1 MARVLRRPS
10 KIDTRSTART
20 ARRGRRE
27 FGKRRRRS
35 GEMTREKER
44 SGLTDGCFFLISSL
58 STSSSS
64 SPTRYV
70 SRSYLQ
76 QSEAKLK

>member
-35 GEMTREKER
+35 GEMTRA
-44 SGLTDGCFFLISSL
+44 L
-58 STSSSS
+58 
-64 SPTRYV
+64 Y
-70 SRSYLQ
+70 
-76 QSEAKLK
+76 